1 MQEYKKMIEIV
12 EAFVV
17 SGCYTVYGGSWLPT
31 FCCFEML
38 HSVWW

>member
-1 MQEYKKMIEIV
+1 VNEIV

-31 FCCFEML
+31 FWDL
-38 HSVWW
+38 